1 MRFSSPDLASISPA
15 SAASCAFGLRGL
27 FPAVCQLGVQG
38 VDLLLPRGK
47 GRPGLLHG
55 GFQPLAL
62 CFGPHTVVGGSDLL
76 TAGGGQLCVQGICLL
91 FALVGLFLS
100 GKAFLLQFR
109 SLDTQL
115 LQLLLAG
122 EQTRAALDAA
132 AGKAAARVDDLTVQ
146 RDHLVAVTSSRPRGR
161 LR

>member
-1 MRFSSPDLASISPA
+1 MVQLARFCFDLPGQRSFL
-15 SAASCAFGLRGL
+15 CFGLRGL
-27 FPAVCQLGVQG
+27 FPAVSQLGVQG

-47 GRPGLLHG
+47 GRLGLLHG

-100 GKAFLLQFR
+100 GKALL
-109 SLDTQL
+109 
-115 LQLLLAG
+115 
-122 EQTRAALDAA
+122 RAIS
-132 AGKAAARVDDLTVQ
+132 Q
-146 RDHLVAVTSSRPRGR
+146 P
-161 LR
+161 